1 MHEIQFDPLRAAQY
15 VRMSTERQDYS
26 IGFQTAANIAY
37 ALEHGYEIVRTY
49 ADEGISGL
57 RIERRERLK
66 KLLADVISGDGGFS
80 TILVYDVSRWG
91 RFQNPDQAAH
101 YEFLCNEAG
110 VKIEY
115 CAEPFANDGTLT
127 AVLLKSMKRA
137 MAAEY
142 SRELSARIRLAKR
155 EAFARGFWPSGMA
168 GYGFRRQILDRS
180 GRVLGVRSFGEHKAI
195 QGAKTRLILGP
206 PVEIATIRRIY
217 RLYVHDHYSQADIV
231 RKLNDEAIPSD
242 SGQPW
247 TDGMVKSILTG
258 EKYSGRF
265 VFGRSRSSLGGAQ
278 PPTKVHPSEWQVI
291 EHAIPPIVS
300 RSMWQAAQRE
310 RAIRR
315 QGPDRELLLAD
326 LRRLEMAYGR
336 VTGKVVSHHGR
347 FHRQRY
353 VAEFGTFVGALQ
365 AAGCNL
371 NAMQVRGFELRT
383 PASPMAVKEVGDA
396 FNEQIVA
403 GLRALLIAKGRLSR
417 RLIDKAPSVPMAKTC
432 AARLGGL
439 VRAYAL
445 AGYVPKT
452 KHALGAG
459 QDGEPSITIAEAQI
473 IAADANLAANDGFDF
488 PPMEKSM
495 LDALKAL
502 LNVQGRLS
510 CRLINQTEGI
520 ASSSTYGKFFGGMA
534 RVYELAGYKTPS
546 WKQRGSLE
554 FRERQAASRAS
565 PNLPAVEHTD
575 AHRTTEEEMLA
586 ALRNLFEAKGALS
599 EKLINSAPDLP
610 CRDTYF
616 VRFGGLRR
624 AYELVGYR
632 AKWQHLLI
640 KRTGAKGDALP
651 SEEELG
657 QLVVIGLRQL
667 LAEKGELSRSIIDRA
682 PYLPSA
688 GTLKRRWGSLKRLY
702 VAAGYQPAAGAQ
714 AALLSDWPQ

>member
-1 MHEIQFDPLRAAQY
+1 MHEFQSDPQRAAQY

-26 IGFQTAANIAY
+26 IGFQTATNTAY

-49 ADEGISGL
+49 SDEGISGL
-57 RIERRERLK
+57 RIERREGLK
-66 KLLADVISGDGGFS
+66 KLLADVISGESGFS

-127 AVLLKSMKRA
+127 ATLLKSMKRA

-155 EAFARGFWPSGMA
+155 EAFARGFWPCGIA
-168 GYGFRRQILDRS
+168 GYGLRRQIVDRS
-180 GRVLGVRSFGEHKAI
+180 GRVLGVRKFGEHKAI
-195 QGAKTRLILGP
+195 QGAKSRLILGP
-206 PVEIATIRRIY
+206 PEETATIRRIY

-231 RKLNDEAIPSD
+231 RRLNDEAIPSD
-242 SGQPW
+242 TGQPW

-258 EKYSGRF
+258 EKYSGRL
-265 VFGRSRSSLGGAQ
+265 VFGRSRSFLGGAQ
-278 PPTKVHPSEWQVI
+278 PPTKVLPSEWQVI

-300 RSMWQAAQRE
+300 RGMWQAAQRE

-315 QGPDRELLLAD
+315 QGPDRELLLTD

-336 VTGKVVSHHGR
+336 VTGKAISRHGR

-353 VAEFGTFVGALQ
+353 VVEFGSVMGAIQ
-365 AAGCNL
+365 AAGCHL
-371 NAMQVRGFELRT
+371 NAIQIRCFERRT
-383 PASPMAVKEVGDA
+383 PASPVAIKAVGDA

-403 GLRALLIAKGRLSR
+403 GLRALLVAKGRLSR
-417 RLIDKAPSVPMAKTC
+417 RLIDKAQSVPMAKTC
-432 AARLGGL
+432 ASRLGGL
-439 VRAYAL
+439 MRAYAL

-452 KHALGAG
+452 KHALANR
-459 QDGEPSITIAEAQI
+459 QNGEPGITIEEARS
-473 IAADANLAANDGFDF
+473 IAADANVAASDGFVF
-488 PPMEKSM
+488 PPVEEAM

-502 LNVQGRLS
+502 LKAEGRLS
-510 CRLINQTEGI
+510 GRLINRAEGMP
-520 ASSSTYGKFFGGMA
+520 SSSTYGKVFGGMA
-534 RVYELAGYKTPS
+534 RVYELVGYETPS
-546 WKQRGSLE
+546 WRQRGSLE
-554 FRERQAASRAS
+554 FRQRQATARAH
-565 PNLPAVEHTD
+565 PNSAAAGPSA
-575 AHRTTEEEMLA
+575 AQQSIEEDMLA
-586 ALRNLFEAKGALS
+586 ALRDLCEAKGCLS
-599 EKLINSAPDLP
+599 QKLINSAPNLP
-610 CRDTYF
+610 HRDTYF

-632 AKWQHLLI
+632 AKWQRLLT
-640 KRTGAKGDALP
+640 KRTRAKGDTLP
-651 SEEELG
+651 TEEELG
-657 QLVVIGLRQL
+657 RLVVMGLKQL

-688 GTLKRRWGSLKRLY
+688 GTIKRRWGSLRRLY
-702 VAAGYQPAAGAQ
+702 AAAGYEPAAGSQ
-714 AALLSDWPQ
+714 AALLSD